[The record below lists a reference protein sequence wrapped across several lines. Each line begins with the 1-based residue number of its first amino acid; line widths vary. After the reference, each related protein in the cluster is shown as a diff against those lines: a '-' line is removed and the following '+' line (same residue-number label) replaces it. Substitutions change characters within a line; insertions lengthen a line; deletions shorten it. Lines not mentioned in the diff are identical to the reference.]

1 MADHKSEA
9 WLTLR
14 GTDRELA
21 CCLLFVPSE
30 LRGLLSDLL
39 SLAHECENAIRIP
52 SEAMLAAIRLQ
63 WWVDALAGDDPTVAP
78 LAERLH
84 GHLRSGKIS
93 IGQLYALIG
102 LWQDRLQNGTQ
113 GAAGCWARAFAMMP
127 RIEGRHDLAMMAAD
141 IGRGFTGDEA
151 VDVDL
156 NKLRRQVGAETRW
169 LFLLACLI
177 RHDQTSRGAGTDGL
191 MVWRM
196 LAWRWGVRLPS

>member
-1 MADHKSEA
+1 MGNNEGEA
-9 WLTLR
+9 WLALR
-14 GTDRELA
+14 ETDRELA
-21 CCLLFVPSE
+21 CCLLFVPSD

-52 SEAMLAAIRLQ
+52 SESMLAAIRLQ
-63 WWVDALAGDDPTVAP
+63 WWVDALVGDDPTVAP

-84 GHLRSGKIS
+84 GHLLSGKIS
-93 IGQLYALIG
+93 IGQLYAMIG

-113 GAAGCWARAFAMMP
+113 GAADCWAQAFAMMP
-127 RIEGRHDLAMMAAD
+127 GIEGRHDLAMMAAD

-177 RHDQTSRGAGTDGL
+177 RHGQTSRGAGTDGL